1 MKRADTLPLTCSESI
16 RTMEN
21 VKPVAPFWPVSFMKG
36 LFHSEQHGCTL
47 GSELP
52 TGLRA
57 FVQPSSVQ
65 VRI

>member
-1 MKRADTLPLTCSESI
+1 MRQYPAINVLGKYSYD
-16 RTMEN
+16 EN
-21 VKPVAPFWPVSFMKG
+21 GKPVAPFWPVSFMKG
-36 LFHSEQHGCTL
+36 LFHSEQYGRTL